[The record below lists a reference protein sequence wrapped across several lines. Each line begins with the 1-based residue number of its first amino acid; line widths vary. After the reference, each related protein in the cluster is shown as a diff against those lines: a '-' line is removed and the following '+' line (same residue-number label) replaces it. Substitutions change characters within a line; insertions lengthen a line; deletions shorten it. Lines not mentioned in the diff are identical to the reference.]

1 MLCGS
6 LDGRGVWGRT
16 DPCIRMTE
24 SLHCSPETISY
35 TPIQNE
41 KFKVK
46 KKKYEFCFSA
56 ELSEMIADMIIVPKR
71 FLIADLSIPIYMKGN
86 LVGWFLKCVYAL
98 TECCLLRFLFPKKV

>member
-1 MLCGS
+1 MKS
-6 LDGRGVWGRT
+6 LK
-16 DPCIRMTE
+16 
-24 SLHCSPETISY
+24 L
-35 TPIQNE
+35 
-41 KFKVK
+41 K

-86 LVGWFLKCVYAL
+86 LVGWFLKCVYTL